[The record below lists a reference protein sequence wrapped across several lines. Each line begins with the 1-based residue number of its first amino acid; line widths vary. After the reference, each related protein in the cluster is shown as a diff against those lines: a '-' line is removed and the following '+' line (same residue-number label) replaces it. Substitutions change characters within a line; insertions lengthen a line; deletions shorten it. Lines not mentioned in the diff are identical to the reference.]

1 METTKK
7 VIGVICKFV
16 LGGLISMLCIVL
28 LKNRQDLLAFGIALL
43 ISFLWGGIL
52 MLLSLMKDLKML
64 VTSNKSLRR
73 KVARLEKEITAYE
86 NENDHLSDSV
96 APEVLIE
103 VLQKRES
110 A

>member
-1 METTKK
+1 METKK

-28 LKNRQDLLAFGIALL
+28 VKNWRDVLAFGIALL

-52 MLLSLMKDLKML
+52 MLLSLIKDLKML
-64 VTSNKSLRR
+64 NTSNKALKR
-73 KVARLEKEITAYE
+73 KVAKLEKEITAYE
-86 NENDHLSDSV
+86 NENEHLSDSV

-103 VLQKRES
+103 VMQKRES